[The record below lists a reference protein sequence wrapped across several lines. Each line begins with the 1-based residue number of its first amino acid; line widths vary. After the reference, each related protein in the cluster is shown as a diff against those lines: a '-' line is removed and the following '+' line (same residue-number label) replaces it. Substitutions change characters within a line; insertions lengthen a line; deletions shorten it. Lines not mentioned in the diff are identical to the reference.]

1 MTKASV
7 SRDAGIAYLDEE
19 ISQDYEGD
27 GTCELATI
35 FKRLLSENGGLDA
48 LICGLGR
55 ILRYD
60 DCRQDALVQMLLELH
75 KLPPRQVKIWD
86 NDYSVYKDDP
96 IFGSLVDEDWN
107 RYSVHDSIL
116 EENSTMSF
124 SDVQERCDDYLN
136 YSAFLARCTGAGLYK
151 NGKTIQGIN
160 TVRMESLKD
169 LRRICHTGTYGN
181 PGY

>member
-27 GTCELATI
+27 ENGTTPQEAAQQIDAFYAGDFLFSQPI
-35 FKRLLSENGGLDA
+35 FQKEKAKGMINFLGGLDA

-86 NDYSVYKDDP
+86 
-96 IFGSLVDEDWN
+96 
-107 RYSVHDSIL
+107 
-116 EENSTMSF
+116 
-124 SDVQERCDDYLN
+124 ERCDDYLN